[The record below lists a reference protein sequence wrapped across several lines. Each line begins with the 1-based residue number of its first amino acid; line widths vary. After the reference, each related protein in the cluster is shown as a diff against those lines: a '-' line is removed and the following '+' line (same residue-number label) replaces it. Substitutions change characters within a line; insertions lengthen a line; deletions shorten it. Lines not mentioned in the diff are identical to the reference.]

1 MRKILKIKGE
11 IIMLTIVQTAYLQ
24 GALIGG
30 IIGMCTTLIV
40 VLGKNLMEQK
50 KRQNN

>member
-1 MRKILKIKGE
+1 
-11 IIMLTIVQTAYLQ
+11 MLTIVQTAYLQ
-24 GALIGG
+24 GALVGG
-30 IIGMCTTLIV
+30 VVGICATLIV